1 MLEEIDELH
10 RNIESHLKRINKQI
24 ERLGVDVLNLI
35 KTEIYVHGLGNDL
48 DSLND
53 QIKDVV
59 VTYESNRDSKVLSE
73 KEKLVENA
81 FLIGNNAKWITT
93 GNVMFNI
100 KKLGEVLSGNTFTDI
115 QSRNFFQIIYEAN
128 TLKSLFS
135 GEAYDRSLLYI
146 EKVMQVYFYGCSVML
161 GILKNSML
169 LTNFTAEDIEA
180 LSPSVNSHYNSC
192 AVSDPMYIENEIAS
206 IADRIFN
213 TSSNTSLITLYTQ
226 LKFKIKYE
234 RNIFVGTGLIPNPI
248 PIADKLNSKIIEYK
262 EMHNKMTADC
272 AFSAC
277 PWEDYCVK
285 TLWPYL
291 SRMKSEVQN
300 YADNGVITP
309 RQMEDFY
316 QYFYGANINNGSEV
330 LSYLN
335 DKGIDTAGELA
346 KEISK
351 KGIAHF
357 PLYNFWEDQSSCY
370 YEEGLNTNEMKIKF
384 FTFAIANNT
393 DGSQLKYGLYDLFNI
408 NVTIDLDEGD
418 LFLDAYPIQRKIFT
432 FNRAKELI
440 IPETAEEVMEA
451 MDSRNTTTNYSEAI
465 ESNAPN
471 GIAELENNENVRVI
485 ILGFNGLNK
494 TGDIPYFDMHF
505 TTLNEKFISSFMKIP
520 FNIKHKNN
528 LRNLQNVNNTQSPSG
543 IDYSNSTNL
552 AYHINVKNITENITE
567 IEIIIDLSK
576 NYTNRIN
583 ILNIFENYTSI
594 VTCEFNKTNDNYNL
608 KCDSNI
614 TVNATSDSSF
624 MIIIDTIKDKKII
637 IIIILID
644 SNETDTP
651 TGTDIQIKTDSHTGT
666 DTQTG
671 TDSHTGTD
679 SQKGTDTQTGTDSQI
694 ESDTSESGY
703 RRYNK
708 ESNGKN
714 IAGLIVLLVVLLILA
729 VSATIVTIVSLK
741 KKKKKK
747 TIPAENTVQDATVS
761 SWI

>member
-1 MLEEIDELH
+1 
-10 RNIESHLKRINKQI
+10 
-24 ERLGVDVLNLI
+24 
-35 KTEIYVHGLGNDL
+35 
-48 DSLND
+48 
-53 QIKDVV
+53 
-59 VTYESNRDSKVLSE
+59 
-73 KEKLVENA
+73 
-81 FLIGNNAKWITT
+81 
-93 GNVMFNI
+93 
-100 KKLGEVLSGNTFTDI
+100 
-115 QSRNFFQIIYEAN
+115 
-128 TLKSLFS
+128 
-135 GEAYDRSLLYI
+135 
-146 EKVMQVYFYGCSVML
+146 
-161 GILKNSML
+161 
-169 LTNFTAEDIEA
+169 
-180 LSPSVNSHYNSC
+180 
-192 AVSDPMYIENEIAS
+192 
-206 IADRIFN
+206 
-213 TSSNTSLITLYTQ
+213 
-226 LKFKIKYE
+226 
-234 RNIFVGTGLIPNPI
+234 
-248 PIADKLNSKIIEYK
+248 
-262 EMHNKMTADC
+262 MHNKMTADC

-300 YADNGVITP
+300 YADNGAITP
-309 RQMEDFY
+309 RQMDDFY
-316 QYFYGANINNGSEV
+316 KYFYDASINNGSEV

-451 MDSRNTTTNYSEAI
+451 MDSRNTTTNYSESI

-528 LRNLQNVNNTQSPSG
+528 LRNLQNVNNTQSPRG

-552 AYHINVKNITENITE
+552 TYYINEISSYVKNITENITVY
-567 IEIIIDLSK
+567 EIIINLSK
-576 NYTNRIN
+576 NYTDGIFIF
-583 ILNIFENYTSI
+583 ILNNFENDTSK

-608 KCDSNI
+608 KCDSNS
-614 TVNATSDSSF
+614 TVNASSDSSF
-624 MIIIDTIKDKKII
+624 MIIIDNIKDKKII
-637 IIIILID
+637 IIIKFID

-651 TGTDIQIKTDSHTGT
+651 
-666 DTQTG
+666 
-671 TDSHTGTD
+671 
-679 SQKGTDTQTGTDSQI
+679 TGTDSQI

-708 ESNGKN
+708 ARNGKN
-714 IAGLIVLLVVLLILA
+714 IAGLIVLLVVILILA
-729 VSATIVTIVSLK
+729 VSATIVAMVSL
-741 KKKKKK
+741 KKKK
-747 TIPAENTVQDATVS
+747 TIPAENTDQDATVS